1 MNIHTH
7 GRHLCENPGDPT
19 EIDRSTRQKRDI
31 FLGTSSAPVKTAPR
45 EASPGIAGILK
56 ATSAKLRLC
65 AFDGAEVGTEE
76 YRVYLDFCWFSLGLW
91 HDSDAKRNKDDMQ
104 TSADWRTEHGDGRRV
119 MLGRLACDRGGRRA
133 MAADWRCVRAGE
145 ERERGQVAGQAAACS
160 SVWDRRASLGIRIVK
175 FDYDEA
181 VRA

>member
-1 MNIHTH
+1 MHYIRKLEVLQ
-7 GRHLCENPGDPT
+7 GFSVIG
-19 EIDRSTRQKRDI
+19 Q
-31 FLGTSSAPVKTAPR
+31 AQ
-45 EASPGIAGILK
+45 ILK
-56 ATSAKLRLC
+56 ATSTKLRLG

-76 YRVYLDFCWFSLGLW
+76 YRVFFFAGSHWAGYSLRLGLLLVLSGALGVSLCGLVLLA

-119 MLGRLACDRGGRRA
+119 MLGRLACDTGGRRA
-133 MAADWRCVRAGE
+133 MAADWRCVRVGE

-160 SVWDRRASLGIRIVK
+160 SVWDRRASPGIRIVK